1 MCPGSAGSEGDFEA
15 LVPLWESPNFWMSP
29 GGQSAG
35 KAAGDRGRLPLEVQL
50 WTGRDN
56 VSLEGLGNVL
66 GGSSTLQ
73 SSTAFSLF
81 LFIFGFRGVCATNPA
96 RV

>member
-15 LVPLWESPNFWMSP
+15 LVLLWESPNFWMSP

-35 KAAGDRGRLPLEVQL
+35 RAPGDRGRLPLEVQL

-66 GGSSTLQ
+66 GGEQHSVELHC
-73 SSTAFSLF
+73 LF
-81 LFIFGFRGVCATNPA
+81 TFCVYLCI
-96 RV
+96 